1 MGFTHVQLRHKGAS
15 HDGWWLLDHSGLS
28 FLFSGFPKLK
38 THADLLTMVK
48 AGLAS
53 WKMAG
58 ASVCFMYP
66 LAYTYLCFKFL
77 MSFCFLVGK
86 SGDLILY
93 LGGVCSFT
101 LALGGYTTQ
110 HIDLI
115 LLSLYLQVLSSLHG
129 QHNLQAS

>member
-1 MGFTHVQLRHKGAS
+1 MKPRVNSVGVHTHTVEAQGTS
-15 HDGWWLLDHSGLS
+15 HDGWWLLVHSGLS

-38 THADLLTMVK
+38 TEADLFTMVK

-53 WKMAG
+53 WKMMAA

-86 SGDLILY
+86 SLDLILY
-93 LGGVCSFT
+93 LGPCVP
-101 LALGGYTTQ
+101 
-110 HIDLI
+110 
-115 LLSLYLQVLSSLHG
+115 LL
-129 QHNLQAS
+129 